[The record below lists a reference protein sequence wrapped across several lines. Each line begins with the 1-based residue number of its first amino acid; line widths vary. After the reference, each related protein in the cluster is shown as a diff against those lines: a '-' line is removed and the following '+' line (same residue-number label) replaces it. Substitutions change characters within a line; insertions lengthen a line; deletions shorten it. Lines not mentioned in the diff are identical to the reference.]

1 MDSEQR
7 AFVENALTASVVE
20 LFASYGVQCIADAQ
34 PAPAADAELSSIIG
48 FRGKDL
54 RGGLAFVV
62 TSDLAAELLPV
73 SRSPEQPELQ
83 LRDWSAEMSNQLL
96 GRLKN
101 KLAAKAIDFKVGSPA
116 CFTGRS
122 VRLVFMPARE
132 SFTLTFRVAAGTAR
146 IHLDCSIREGVPFD
160 LDIQDLRIVA
170 EGDVLLF

>member
-7 AFVENALTASVVE
+7 AFVTQALAASVVE
-20 LFASYGVQCIADAQ
+20 LFASYGVYCIEDT
-34 PAPAADAELSSIIG
+34 PSETETEVELSSIVG

-62 TSDLAAELLPV
+62 TSDLIAELLPV
-73 SRSPEQPELQ
+73 SRTPEQSERQ

-101 KLAAKAIDFKVGSPA
+101 KLAAKALDFRIGSPA

-122 VRLVFMPARE
+122 IQLVFVPARE
-132 SFTLTFRVAAGTAR
+132 SFTLTFRAATGTAR
-146 IHLDCSIREGVPFD
+146 IHLDCWLEAGVAFD
-160 LDIQDLRIVA
+160 LGIEDLRILS
-170 EGDVLLF
+170 EGDVLFF